1 MARVDLIDFT
11 RKIDAL
17 SRTYKTLPKEIGAV
31 AVKFSK
37 ERFVSQAWLDSTKEN
52 WKARKRPRK
61 GKGSQTLLVK
71 TGRLKR
77 SVRVISADETQ
88 IVVGSNVPYAQI
100 HNDGGKI
107 EKTVAVKTHTVKE
120 HSRTRKGRKETVKEH
135 SVNAHTRKMNTTI
148 PQRQFLGVSY
158 TLSKRIENLITAR
171 FMRAL
176 KS

>member
-1 MARVDLIDFT
+1 MTRVDLTDFA

-17 SRTYKTLPKEIGAV
+17 SRTYKTLPKEIGAL
-31 AVKFSK
+31 AVNFSK
-37 ERFVSQAWLDSTKEN
+37 ERFVQQSWLDSTKEN
-52 WKARKRPRK
+52 WQQRKRPRK

-77 SVRVISADETQ
+77 SIRIISADETKV
-88 IVVGSNVPYAQI
+88 IVGSDVPYAQI
-100 HNDGGKI
+100 HNDSGKI
-107 EKTVAVKTHTVKE
+107 EKTVAVKTHKVKE

-135 SVNAHTRKMNTTI
+135 VVKAHSRRMNTTI

-158 TLSKRIENLITAR
+158 TLTKQIENLITAR

-176 KS
+176 KL